1 MFTNYFAAPYK
12 TSKYIHPFQQHIDFN
27 QRRALGLEGGDD
39 AKITLTTVQDF
50 VAVVVKA
57 VEYEGE
63 WPVVGGI
70 KGDELSLGDLYALGG
85 RVRSESAIVLDGGIL
100 IS

>member
-12 TSKYIHPFQQHIDFN
+12 TSKHIHPFQQHIDFN
-27 QRRALGLEGGDD
+27 QRRALGLEGGDE

-70 KGDELSLGDLYALGG
+70 KGDELTFGELYALGG
-85 RVRSESAIVLDGGIL
+85 RVRSESMMVLGDAISIG
-100 IS
+100 